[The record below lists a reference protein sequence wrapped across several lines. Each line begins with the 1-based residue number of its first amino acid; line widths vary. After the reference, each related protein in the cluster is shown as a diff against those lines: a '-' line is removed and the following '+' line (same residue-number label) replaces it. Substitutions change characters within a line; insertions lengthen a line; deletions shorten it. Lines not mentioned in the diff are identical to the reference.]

1 MKKSILALTIIAAIA
16 GCTTSIPSSHQESAP
31 QLSTKQT
38 LSAAAINSMIEKH
51 TLAYVLQQPAL
62 ATSLNLSN
70 DYVAHYNQQL
80 PDYSPMG
87 MKTLQNTMKK
97 AAVAL
102 ENVEL
107 ARLPADSK
115 LHLQVNQVIDNY
127 YAGSQ
132 QFDAGYIDT
141 WGGHLPYIV
150 SQIAGPL
157 IDIPKILENQQ
168 PVTNL
173 AQANDYI
180 IRLEALAA
188 MVEQVREKVAYD
200 ANNGVVLPKKLFPN
214 TLKFL
219 NAFVAPQVDEHS
231 LMTSFKRKLAQ
242 ASIGDDRAVKALMLR
257 AHNVVSQQIYPA
269 YQDVNDLM
277 SSLREK
283 APVGDGI
290 WAQPN
295 GSEFYQHEIK
305 FLGDSD
311 LCAAQIHEIGLSEV
325 KRISDEMDALLG
337 SQGLTTGSVGERMV
351 ALAEDPTQ
359 LFADSDE
366 GRQELLDYLNQEI
379 DTIMEKAPQLF
390 ATMPTIGVEV
400 KRIPKVTEAGAPG
413 GFYTPP
419 TLDGS
424 RKGEFSINLRNM
436 KEVPKFSLK
445 TLTYHEAAPGHH
457 FQIALNMEQTD
468 IGLMRQNA
476 PFNGFVEGWA
486 LYSELVAL
494 EMGMYEGDVWGNL
507 GRLQAELYRAVRLVV
522 DTGLHYKKW
531 TREEA
536 IDYFHTTTGTGLS
549 DVTSEI
555 ERYMAW
561 PGQAL
566 GYKLGMLKFVELR
579 QTAERELG
587 DKFDIKAFHDL
598 ILLKGARPMSV
609 VESDVMT
616 WIELIQK

>member
-1 MKKSILALTIIAAIA
+1 MKKTLLSMAVVAIIT
-16 GCTTSIPSSHQESAP
+16 GCATSQSVNEQASSSQVVAKQ
-31 QLSTKQT
+31 QLSKAQVNQ
-38 LSAAAINSMIEKH
+38 LIEQH
-51 TLAYVLQQPAL
+51 TLDYVKQQPAL
-62 ATSLNLSN
+62 STSLKLSN
-70 DYVAHYNQQL
+70 DYVANYNQQL
-80 PDYSPMG
+80 PDYSPQG
-87 MKTLQNTMKK
+87 MKKLQQTMRK
-97 AAVAL
+97 AAL
-102 ENVEL
+102 EL
-107 ARLPADSK
+107 ANIELVNLPDDTK
-115 LHLQVNQVIDNY
+115 LHLQVNRVIDNY
-127 YAGSQ
+127 YAGSEM
-132 QFDAGYIDT
+132 FEAGYIDT

-157 IDIPKILENQQ
+157 MDIPKILENQQ

-180 IRLEALAA
+180 TRLEALAS
-188 MVEQVREKVAYD
+188 MVGQVHQKVAFD
-200 ANNGVVLPKKLFPN
+200 AEKGVILPKKLFPN

-219 NAFVAPQVDEHS
+219 NAFVAPDVDNHA
-231 LMTSFKRKLAQ
+231 LMTSFKRKLEQ
-242 ASIGDDRAVKALMLR
+242 ASIGDERLVNALMLK
-257 AHNVVSQQIYPA
+257 AHNVMTLQVYPA
-269 YQDVNDLM
+269 YQRVNNLM
-277 SSLREK
+277 VELRER
-283 APVGDGI
+283 APEGDGI

-295 GSEFYQHEIK
+295 GSEFYLHEVQ

-311 LCAAQIHEIGLSEV
+311 LTPEQIHNIGLSEV
-325 KRISDEMDALLG
+325 KRISEEMDKLLR
-337 SQGLTTGSVGERMV
+337 SQGLDKGTVGERMV
-351 ALAEDPTQ
+351 ALAEDPKQ
-359 LFADSDE
+359 LFADSDA

-379 DTIMEKAPQLF
+379 DVIMQKAPQLF

-400 KRIPKVTEAGAPG
+400 KRIPKVIEAGAPG

-419 TLDGS
+419 TLDGT
-424 RKGEFSINLRNM
+424 RKGEFAINLRNM

-531 TREEA
+531 TREKA

-587 DKFDIKAFHDL
+587 DKFDIKGFHDL
-598 ILLKGARPMSV
+598 ILLKGARPMSI
-609 VESDVMT
+609 VEADVMA
-616 WIELIQK
+616 WIEANK

>member
-1 MKKSILALTIIAAIA
+1 MKKSILALTVIAAIA
-16 GCTTSIPSSHQESAP
+16 GCTTSTPSSNQEPES
-31 QLSTKQT
+31 QLATKQS
-38 LSAAAINSMIEKH
+38 LNAAAVNAIIEEH
-51 TLAYVLQQPAL
+51 TLAYVMQQPAL

-80 PDYSPMG
+80 PDYSPEG
-87 MKTLQNTMKK
+87 MKKLQNTMKK
-97 AAVAL
+97 AALAL
-102 ENVEL
+102 ENIEL
-107 ARLPADSK
+107 VGLPADSK

-132 QFDAGYIDT
+132 NFDAGYIDT
-141 WGGHLPYIV
+141 WGGHLPFIV

-180 IRLEALAA
+180 TRLEALAV

-200 ANNGVVLPKKLFPN
+200 ASKGIILPKKLFPN

-219 NAFVAPQVDEHS
+219 NAFVSPKVDKHS
-231 LMTSFKRKLAQ
+231 LMTSFESKLAQ
-242 ASIGDDRAVKALMLR
+242 ASIGDERMVKGLMLP

-269 YQDVNDLM
+269 YQNVNELM
-277 SSLREK
+277 VSLRNK

-295 GSEFYQHEIK
+295 GSEFYQHEIT

-311 LCAAQIHEIGLSEV
+311 LTAAQIHDIGLSEV
-325 KRISDEMDALLG
+325 KRISDEMDKLLQ

-400 KRIPKVTEAGAPG
+400 KRIPKVIEAGAPG

-616 WIELIQK
+616 WIESVKK

>member
-1 MKKSILALTIIAAIA
+1 MMKKSILSLAVLAVLA
-16 GCTTSIPSSHQESAP
+16 GCSANQVTTESNKPVVAA
-31 QLSTKQT
+31 KQRV
-38 LSAAAINSMIEKH
+38 SATVANALVEKH
-51 TLAYVLQQPAL
+51 TLAYSLQQPAL

-70 DYVAHYNQQL
+70 DYVPNYNQQL
-80 PDYSPMG
+80 PDYSPQG
-87 MKTLQNTMKK
+87 MKKLQKTMRN
-97 AAVAL
+97 AAL
-102 ENVEL
+102 ELADIEL
-107 ARLPADSK
+107 ASLPDDTK

-127 YAGSQ
+127 YAGSSE
-132 QFDAGYIDT
+132 FDAGYIDT
-141 WGGHLPYIV
+141 WGGHLPFIV

-157 IDIPKILENQQ
+157 IDIPKVLENQQ
-168 PVTNL
+168 KITNL

-180 IRLEALAA
+180 KRLEALAV
-188 MVEQVREKVAYD
+188 MVEQVHEKVAYD
-200 ANNGVVLPKKLFPN
+200 ASKGVILPQKLFPN

-219 NAFVAPQVDEHS
+219 NAFVAPHVDKHA
-231 LMTSFKRKLAQ
+231 LITSFQAKLKK
-242 ASIGDDRAVKALMLR
+242 ASIGDERVVKGLMLR
-257 AHNVVSQQIYPA
+257 AHNVVSQQVYPA
-269 YQDVNDLM
+269 YQRVTDLM
-277 SSLREK
+277 LSLRDK

-295 GSEFYQHEIK
+295 GSEFYLHEVQ
-305 FLGDSD
+305 FLGDSE
-311 LCAAQIHEIGLSEV
+311 LTPEKIHQIGLGEV
-325 KRISDEMDALLG
+325 KRISDEMDQLLR
-337 SQGLTTGSVGERMV
+337 SQGRTQGSVGERMV
-351 ALAEDPTQ
+351 ALASDPQQ
-359 LFADSDE
+359 LFADTDE
-366 GRQELLDYLNQEI
+366 GRQALLDYLNQEI
-379 DTIMEKAPQLF
+379 DTIMAKAPQVF

-400 KRIPKVTEAGAPG
+400 KRIPPVIEAGAPG

-436 KEVPKFSLK
+436 KEVPKFGLK

-457 FQIALNMEQTD
+457 FQIALNMEQKD
-468 IGLMRQNA
+468 IGLMRKNA
-476 PFNGFVEGWA
+476 PFNAFVEGWA

-587 DKFDIKAFHDL
+587 DKFDVKGFHDL
-598 ILLKGARPMSV
+598 ILLKGARPMSI
-609 VESDVMT
+609 VESDVMA
-616 WIELIQK
+616 WIDANK